1 MTTSPLS
8 GPNPSNITRAKALA
22 TAGQLLAHARAER
35 DTLSPAEAA
44 RLAHRPGGIPLED
57 LEASIRAQ
65 RERARTTRATSA
77 A

>member
-8 GPNPSNITRAKALA
+8 ELNSPHIARAKALA
-22 TAGQLLAHARAER
+22 SAGQLLARARAER
-35 DTLSPAEAA
+35 DALSPAEAA
-44 RLAHRPGGIPLED
+44 RLAHRPGRMSLTD

-65 RERARTTRATSA
+65 RERARTIRSTSA